1 MPTLKIG
8 TRVFEASNGRVVREA
23 DRMFKLSPE
32 RRAHRLAK
40 AKTDL
45 ARAADAKGGKNM
57 ERLPATKRAAAIIL
71 SQGISEI

>member
-8 TRVFEASNGRVVREA
+8 TRNFEASNARVVRQAE
-23 DRMFKLSPE
+23 RMWKLSPE
-32 RRAHRLAK
+32 RRAHRLEK

-45 ARAADAKGGKNM
+45 ANAGDRKGGDIAAA
-57 ERLPATKRAAAIIL
+57 PATRRAVAIIL

>member
-8 TRVFEASNGRVVREA
+8 TRTFEASNARVVRQAE
-23 DRMFKLSPE
+23 RMWKLSPE
-32 RRAHRLAK
+32 RRAHRLEK

-45 ARAADAKGGKNM
+45 AKAGGKKGDIAA
-57 ERLPATKRAAAIIL
+57 LPTTKRAVAIIL

>member
-8 TRVFEASNGRVVREA
+8 TRTFEASNARVVRQAE
-23 DRMFKLSPE
+23 RMFKLSPE
-32 RRAHRLAK
+32 RRAHRLEK

-45 ARAADAKGGKNM
+45 ASAGSKKGDDLA
-57 ERLPATKRAAAIIL
+57 RLPATKRAVAVIL

>member
-8 TRVFEASNGRVVREA
+8 TRTFEASNGRVVRQAE
-23 DRMFKLSPE
+23 RMFKLSSE
-32 RRAHRLAK
+32 RRAHRLEK

-45 ARAADAKGGKNM
+45 ASAGSKKGDDMAG
-57 ERLPATKRAAAIIL
+57 RPATKRAVAIIL